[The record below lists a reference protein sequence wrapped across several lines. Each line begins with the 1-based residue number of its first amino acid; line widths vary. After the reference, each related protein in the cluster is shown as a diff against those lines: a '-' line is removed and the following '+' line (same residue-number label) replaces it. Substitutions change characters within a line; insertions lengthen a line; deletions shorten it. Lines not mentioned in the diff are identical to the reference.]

1 VDRIFLEGIHF
12 DIRVGTTEEERS
24 IPQPCRLDVV
34 LRSSLHRA
42 GETGNLQES
51 IDYAAVF
58 AAIERTCTTRTFQLL
73 EEVAHQVCEEIL
85 AIFPVGSVRFQI
97 RKLHPFSDKLNSV
110 GIEIRRTRKKP
121 THNSAVGK

>member
-1 VDRIFLEGIHF
+1 MDRIFLDGILL

-24 IPQPCRLDVV
+24 QPQPCRLDVV

-42 GETGNLQES
+42 GETGDLQDG

-58 AAIERTCTTRTFQLL
+58 AAMERTCTTKTFHLL

-85 AIFPVGSVRFQI
+85 AHLPGQVCKTAGPQTKAFQ
-97 RKLHPFSDKLNSV
+97 R
-110 GIEIRRTRKKP
+110 
-121 THNSAVGK
+121 